1 MVKIELNLLNIFQ
14 FKLNKKA
21 IEYEGDTV
29 GDIISQFVKE
39 HRDKLDSGLLDKSK
53 KKLNKGM
60 LILVNGRNIEFLD
73 KYKTKLNEQD
83 KLYISIPLG
92 GG

>member
-1 MVKIELNLLNIFQ
+1 MVKIELNLLNLFQ
-14 FKLNKKA
+14 LRVKKKS

-29 GDIISQFVKE
+29 GDIISQFVKD
-39 HRDKLDSGLLDKSK
+39 HGDKLDDGLLDKKK

-60 LILVNGRNIEFLD
+60 LILLNGRNIEFLD
-73 KYKTKLNEQD
+73 KYKTRLNVED

>member
-1 MVKIELNLLNIFQ
+1 MVKIELNLLNMFQ
-14 FKLNKKA
+14 YSLNKKA

-29 GDIISQFVKE
+29 GDIITQFVNE
-39 HRDKLDSGLLDKSK
+39 YRDQLDPRLLDKNK
-53 KKLNKGM
+53 KKLNKEI
-60 LILVNGRNIEFLD
+60 LIILNGRNIEFLD
-73 KYKTKLNEQD
+73 KYKTKIKDQD

>member
-1 MVKIELNLLNIFQ
+1 MVKIKLNLLNIFQ
-14 FKLNKKA
+14 LRLNKKSV
-21 IEYEGDTV
+21 EYEGETV
-29 GDIISQFVKE
+29 GDIIKQFVKE
-39 HRDKLDSGLLDKSK
+39 FREQLDPGLLDKKK

-60 LILVNGRNIEFLD
+60 LILLNGRNIEFLE
-73 KYKTKLNEQD
+73 KYKTKLNVED

>member
-1 MVKIELNLLNIFQ
+1 MVKIELNLLNMFQ
-14 FKLNKKA
+14 YILKKKA

-29 GDIISQFVKE
+29 GDIITQFVNE
-39 HRDKLDSGLLDKSK
+39 YRDQLDPKLLDKKK
-53 KKLNKGM
+53 KKLNKE
-60 LILVNGRNIEFLD
+60 ILVILNGRNIDFLD
-73 KYKTKLNEQD
+73 KFKTKINEQD

>member
-1 MVKIELNLLNIFQ
+1 MVKIELNLLNMFQ
-14 FKLNKKA
+14 YILNKKA

-29 GDIISQFVKE
+29 GDIITHFVNDY
-39 HRDKLDSGLLDKSK
+39 RDQLDPRLLDKNK
-53 KKLNKGM
+53 KKLNKEI
-60 LILVNGRNIEFLD
+60 LIILNGRNIEFLE
-73 KYKTKLNEQD
+73 KYKTKIKDQD

>member
-1 MVKIELNLLNIFQ
+1 MVKIVLNLLNIFQ
-14 FKLNKKA
+14 FKLNKRA
-21 IEYEGDTV
+21 IEYEGETV
-29 GDIISQFVKE
+29 GDIITQFVKE
-39 HRDKLDSGLLDKSK
+39 YRDQLDAGLLDKK
-53 KKLNKGM
+53 QKKLNKGM

-73 KYKTKLNEQD
+73 KYKTKLNEED